1 MSEQTADKM
10 KIQEEQYTF
19 PYHYIPDV
27 QDGAIITNFAL
38 QWSMMYMSYI
48 GFVRDEVIKSGTKS
62 ILDVGCGDGRMLYE
76 LENKDPDRTYVG
88 IDISERALQF
98 ARGFTQHSKF
108 EVFDIINAPY
118 PTQFDACTY
127 IETIEHI
134 EPEKIKPMIANM
146 AASLK
151 SGGVMYLTTPTT
163 NLPTSKKHFQHFTKE
178 SIEDYIGEHFTLEE
192 VRYFNV
198 ENSLAKF
205 LNRLLVNRLFT
216 LNAGPFRRKI
226 FGTYMKHCF
235 VGAKKTG
242 SRIYVKAIKK

>member
-1 MSEQTADKM
+1 MSERAVEKAE
-10 KIQEEQYTF
+10 IQENQYTF

-27 QDGAIITNFAL
+27 NNKTIITNRIIRKP
-38 QWSMMYMSYI
+38 MIYMSYI
-48 GFVRDEVIKSGTKS
+48 GFVRDEVINCGTKS

-76 LENKDPDRTYVG
+76 LENKDPDRTYFG

-151 SGGVMYLTTPTT
+151 PGGVMYLTTPTT
-163 NLPTSKKHFQHFTKE
+163 NLPTANKHFQHFTKE
-178 SIEDYIGEHFTLEE
+178 SIEKYIGEHFTLAE

-198 ENSLAKF
+198 ENGLAKF
-205 LNRLLVNRLFT
+205 LNGLLLNRIFI
-216 LNAGPFRRKI
+216 LNFGPFRRTI
-226 FGTYMKHCF
+226 FGMYMKHCF
-235 VGAKKTG
+235 IGTAKTG